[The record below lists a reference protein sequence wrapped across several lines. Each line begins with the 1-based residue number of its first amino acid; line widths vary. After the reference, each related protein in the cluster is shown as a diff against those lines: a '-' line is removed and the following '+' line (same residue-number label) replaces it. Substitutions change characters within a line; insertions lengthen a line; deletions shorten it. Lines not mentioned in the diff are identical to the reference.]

1 MMLHVLKSNDPA
13 RRLYEKL
20 GFVVVGEEEHRFKMV
35 KETASV
41 TPTRRQ

>member
-35 KETASV
+35 KETNSSA
-41 TPTRRQ
+41 PIDQQ